1 MINGRI
7 ILFLFLLINTCFA
20 DYYDDCDQS
29 TTPTSNPI
37 DCHDRISEDDKEDYN
52 IHCCHLTNIR
62 STTTYECQL
71 LTEDE
76 YNDIEGYKDD
86 LLRIDSSLTDVEIVC
101 NQSFIN
107 INLVLLLFY
116 ILLF

>member
-7 ILFLFLLINTCFA
+7 ILFIFLLINTCFA
-20 DYYDDCDQS
+20 DYYDDCDPD
-29 TTPTSNPI
+29 TIPTSNPI

-52 IHCCHLTNIR
+52 VHCCHLTYDRGTI
-62 STTTYECQL
+62 TYGCEL
-71 LTEDE
+71 LNEDY
-76 YNDIEGYKDD
+76 YNDIDAYKDG
-86 LLRIDSSLTDVEIVC
+86 LLNDDSGLKDVKIVC